1 MSTDETYTIQS
12 ADLSIK
18 AEGPWG
24 TPEKMVELFTS
35 YDWNGE
41 LALQAKLEREEAG
54 EVCPPGLILLRESG
68 VFIHFCPNP
77 NGTVT
82 IYCMQ
87 KLPRKLFGV
96 FKIKL
101 NTEVTKERASHAL
114 AQRAIVKFMAN
125 DEDWLQANIKENAQ

>member
-1 MSTDETYTIQS
+1 VSSEETYTIQS

-24 TPEKMVELFTS
+24 ASEQMVELFTS
-35 YDWNGE
+35 YDWGSE
-41 LALQAKLEREEAG
+41 LSLQAKLEREEAG

-68 VFIHFCPNP
+68 VFLHLCPNQ

-87 KLPRKLFGV
+87 KLPRKIFGI
-96 FKIKL
+96 FKITW
-101 NTEVTKERASHAL
+101 NTEVAKKHASQAL
-114 AQRAIVKFMAN
+114 AHRAIVKFMAN
-125 DEDWLQANIKENAQ
+125 DEAWLQANIKGD